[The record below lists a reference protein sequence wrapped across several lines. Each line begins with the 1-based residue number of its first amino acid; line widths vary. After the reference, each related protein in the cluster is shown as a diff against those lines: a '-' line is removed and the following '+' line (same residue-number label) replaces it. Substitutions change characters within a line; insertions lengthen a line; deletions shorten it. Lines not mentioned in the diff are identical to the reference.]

1 MYCKYKISTEC
12 LILLTLQ
19 KMKLFHFN
27 FMLQPLI
34 TSFLNPAPFYFQ
46 LKHFARTMFLSI
58 NETLKTYHLHCV
70 ILSWNL
76 HWKLHY
82 GILYLHFTRK
92 QFFPALTSNIY
103 LSFSFTQSLST
114 VTSPARCNEAVP
126 YLFHTTSSMK
136 TWFINVGFKLFKIE
150 LLKCYSCLQFKS

>member
-1 MYCKYKISTEC
+1 MNCKYKISTEC
-12 LILLTLQ
+12 LILFTLQ

-46 LKHFARTMFLSI
+46 LRHFARTMFLSI
-58 NETLKTYHLHCV
+58 NKTLKTYHLHCV

-76 HWKLHY
+76 HRKLHY

-103 LSFSFTQSLST
+103 FSFSFTQSLST
-114 VTSPARCNEAVP
+114 VTSPACVVTQL
-126 YLFHTTSSMK
+126 YHTYFTPLAA
-136 TWFINVGFKLFKIE
+136 WFINVGFKLFKIE